1 MFNYGASNSK
11 NFKSQS
17 KKSYQPSNEM
27 DIDAILSREMNK
39 LCKNG
44 NKRIFL
50 SASDKIETVRYDL
63 EYIWY
68 ISLFFK

>member
-1 MFNYGASNSK
+1 
-11 NFKSQS
+11 
-17 KKSYQPSNEM
+17 M